1 MLSAISFSGFRCCSY
16 RIATTTRIIPLDSVD
31 SLLACPFL
39 PIRVFLSRA
48 TWGRQASSDDKIWA
62 DGNKPATLID
72 GDKSTDFYTLGEA
85 VIAHAHLPDS
95 RKAAAT
101 IKSAGRAFT
110 AGEIDRL
117 YHKPTERLVLRRR
130 RLRVLVDLQKLPGP
144 GNGGGEV
151 ALTYQCTRPTIRQVG
166 ATGRRPISKIT
177 FETEKLPYK
186 TDEEGEE
193 LMQQYLKYLVKG
205 LAKS

>member
-1 MLSAISFSGFRCCSY
+1 M
-16 RIATTTRIIPLDSVD
+16 
-31 SLLACPFL
+31 
-39 PIRVFLSRA
+39 
-48 TWGRQASSDDKIWA
+48 
-62 DGNKPATLID
+62 
-72 GDKSTDFYTLGEA
+72 GEA

-110 AGEIDRL
+110 AGQIDRL
-117 YHKPTERLVLRRR
+117 YHKPTEAGPPTRA
-130 RLRVLVDLQKLPGP
+130 LRVLVDLQKLPGP
-144 GNGGGEV
+144 NGGGEV
-151 ALTYQCTRPTIRQVG
+151 ALTYQCARPTIRQVG
-166 ATGRRPISKIT
+166 ATAAPDIENY